1 MWDFCDYLPKRAE
14 ANTTYSITCK
24 SQYLPGKIATSVKLS
39 TGYTGRALS
48 FAKVQVI
55 AENDCKK
62 DMEGKSYRCE
72 ACQTKFTLMV
82 NPHDN
87 TQCIPM
93 NDVKQVT
100 CKRGHRIDQ
109 IKFLNHNG

>member
-1 MWDFCDYLPKRAE
+1 MEAQNVQVWVGSGLDKDKPFIWDFCDYLPKRAE

-72 ACQTKFTLMV
+72 AC
-82 NPHDN
+82 
-87 TQCIPM
+87 
-93 NDVKQVT
+93 
-100 CKRGHRIDQ
+100 
-109 IKFLNHNG
+109 